1 MLTTPANLNLF
12 FTQLETRYWT
22 EYALAEP
29 MWQKIST
36 LMPVGSEV
44 WNSGFM
50 MMIQKYREWIGP
62 RVVQIPSLQ
71 TYQVPIKNW
80 ENTEGVDKFKFDDD
94 THGMYSPIAAFMGM
108 QAKKLPDYQIRDAI
122 LNQGS
127 WTGPFQ
133 LCLDGQNLFATGHPV
148 NFWDASQGTYAND
161 YTGGGVTVNNQAIGG
176 GLSLTGYGTVW
187 EDMARRKNESGEAG
201 GWKAD
206 TAMTGPILA
215 IAMQTILQAQFIGAA
230 QVMQLGTNVGTGN
243 NTLVGATDT
252 KAYRGLTDFIMWD
265 DLSSSTAIGTG
276 SNTYDQVWYL
286 LSTKGP
292 IRPFLW
298 LQREAPNFVARINP
312 DDPVVFEKHQ
322 YLFGSEARGSV
333 AFGFPQSVS
342 RSGP

>member
-108 QAKKLPDYQIRDAI
+108 QAKKLPDYQIRDAL

-127 WTGPFQ
+127 WTGVFQ
-133 LCLDGQNLFATGHPV
+133 NCLDGGTIFGTGQVCGTKAAVPV
-148 NFWDASQGTYAND
+148 R
-161 YTGGGVTVNNQAIGG
+161 
-176 GLSLTGYGTVW
+176 L
-187 EDMARRKNESGEAG
+187 
-201 GWKAD
+201 AD
-206 TAMTGPILA
+206 TYHAFRGQLVSFIDFVRSGRAPYPFVDTVEMMCVI
-215 IAMQTILQAQFIGAA
+215 IAGSRSRAEKSRRVEIAEIQAQ
-230 QVMQLGTNVGTGN
+230 LP
-243 NTLVGATDT
+243 
-252 KAYRGLTDFIMWD
+252 
-265 DLSSSTAIGTG
+265 S
-276 SNTYDQVWYL
+276 
-286 LSTKGP
+286 
-292 IRPFLW
+292 
-298 LQREAPNFVARINP
+298 
-312 DDPVVFEKHQ
+312 
-322 YLFGSEARGSV
+322 
-333 AFGFPQSVS
+333 
-342 RSGP
+342 

>member
-1 MLTTPANLNLF
+1 MLITPTNLSLF

-22 EYALAEP
+22 DYGLADA
-29 MWQKIST
+29 MWQKIAT
-36 LMPVGSEV
+36 LEPVGSEL
-44 WNSGFM
+44 WTSGFM
-50 MMIQKYREWIGP
+50 NMIQKYREWIGP
-62 RVVQIPSLQ
+62 RVVQTPTLQ
-71 TYQVPIKNW
+71 TYTVPIKNW

-127 WTGPFQ
+127 WTGVFQ
-133 LCLDGQNLFATGHPV
+133 NCLDGLTLFNSAHYV
-148 NFWDASQGTYAND
+148 NFWDPSQGTYAND
-161 YTGGGVTVNNQAIGG
+161 YTAGGVTVNNQVIGG
-176 GLSLTGYGTVW
+176 GLSVTGYATVW

-206 TAMTGPILA
+206 TALTGPILA

-230 QVMQLGTNVGTGN
+230 QIVQLGSTVGTGN
-243 NTLVGATDT
+243 AANVGATDT
-252 KAYRGLTDFIMWD
+252 VALRGLTDYVMWD
-265 DLSSSTAIGTG
+265 DLSSSTAIGT
-276 SNTYDQVWYL
+276 STNTYDQVWYL
-286 LSTKGP
+286 LVTKGP

-312 DDPVVFEKHQ
+312 EDPVVFDKHQ

-333 AFGFPQSVS
+333 AYGFPQTIA